1 VGVKG
6 GRSTP
11 EAAVSTD
18 LVERFSEV
26 LAAVGGAAHG
36 PLPVDEALELLVQ
49 LCQERAGGAAVALST
64 GDPVVEQLGV
74 EERLG
79 AAGVEVLTPD
89 DVFWHERLAEAGVG
103 VTGAVAAAA
112 ASGTVGIA
120 CGPRAP
126 RATSLV
132 PPAHIC
138 LVFRATMVADLAE
151 ALRRFAPASAATSD
165 AATSDA
171 AAAMPSGLVWVSG
184 PSRSADLELVLTVGV
199 HGPGSVDV
207 IVVDE
212 NFR

>member
-1 VGVKG
+1 
-6 GRSTP
+6 
-11 EAAVSTD
+11 
-18 LVERFSEV
+18 VE
-26 LAAVGGAAHG
+26 
-36 PLPVDEALELLVQ
+36 
-49 LCQERAGGAAVALST
+49 LCRDRAGGAAVALST
-64 GDPVVEQLGV
+64 GDPVVQQLGV

-79 AAGVEVLTPD
+79 AAGLEVLRPD
-89 DVFWHERLAEAGVG
+89 DVFWDERLAEAGVG
-103 VTGAVAAAA
+103 VTGAIAAAA

-138 LVFRATMVADLAE
+138 LVFRGTMVEDLAE
-151 ALRRFAPASAATSD
+151 ALRRSAPTATGTPPSD
-165 AATSDA
+165 TPPL
-171 AAAMPSGLVWVSG
+171 PSGLVWVSG